1 MIALAWTDWNAWG
14 VAARQTLMESLSLA
28 ASQCWRLIALD
39 QAWLR

>member
-1 MIALAWTDWNAWG
+1 MIALAWADWNAWG

-28 ASQCWRLIALD
+28 ASWRLIALD